1 MKDQLCA
8 IFLVSVVA
16 FLIAWIGF
24 PISGRK
30 EAEVFIL
37 LWKFQGSLPSIF
49 TPTNYSS
56 LISMENSDVELF
68 HVCHYIL
75 QSL

>member
-37 LWKFQGSLPSIF
+37 LWKFQGSLSSIF